1 MTILSFGNFYLGID
15 PDRAAFFDVQIH
27 LGIIRLELSGPPPKP
42 TRNRVQSVTEA
53 SHQCTDGEAL
63 SGIRDAAPKG
73 S

>member
-1 MTILSFGNFYLGID
+1 MNIISFKDFYLGID
-15 PDRAAFFDVQIH
+15 DDRASFFDIQIH
-27 LGIIRLELSGPPPKP
+27 LGIFRLELSGPTPKP
-42 TRNRVQSVTEA
+42 ASKRVKSATEA